1 MDLFLHKLDIDHGL
15 EYLDKIEIVDDNI
28 ISESLFLAALN
39 SYLKC
44 FKKNKSR
51 SSLDKNVIANGDS
64 ETLDAFFY
72 FESLRDKH
80 YMHDEN
86 KMISSVAFLLVNP
99 EESNEMIDS
108 ASVVWTVAKINFKQ
122 ASIILKQL
130 MNVTINYLVYEIDRV
145 GYLIK
150 DQYKELSREQLFEFG
165 EVNLILANT
174 DNLSQNR
181 TGSN

>member
-1 MDLFLHKLDIDHGL
+1 
-15 EYLDKIEIVDDNI
+15 
-28 ISESLFLAALN
+28 
-39 SYLKC
+39 
-44 FKKNKSR
+44 
-51 SSLDKNVIANGDS
+51 
-64 ETLDAFFY
+64 
-72 FESLRDKH
+72 
-80 YMHDEN
+80 
-86 KMISSVAFLLVNP
+86 
-99 EESNEMIDS
+99 
-108 ASVVWTVAKINFKQ
+108 
-122 ASIILKQL
+122 